1 MDLLKN
7 LQTTK
12 MPNLK
17 DIKTQIN
24 SVGSTK
30 KITSAMKMV
39 AASKLRRSQEKAEAA
54 RPYSSRLEEMLTS
67 LASSALSGEGIIK
80 LLTGTGKDDN
90 YLVVPVSA
98 DRGLCGGFNSSINK
112 ETFKLMKFLEDQNK
126 KAQLLTVGK
135 KSRDFFNRIM
145 KEKIIESFVDTNVS
159 GTGYE
164 AALKISNKLQ
174 ELYFEGTFDKCILI
188 YNKFKSVISQ
198 EVTQQQLIPLDVSS
212 KSDDKNE
219 NEITDNS
226 IYIYEPDEETILQDL
241 LPKNVSIQ
249 IFKVLLESDAGE
261 QGARMAAMDNATRN
275 AGEMIDSLTLK
286 YNRTR
291 QAFITKEL
299 IEIISGAESI

>member
-1 MDLLKN
+1 
-7 LQTTK
+7 
-12 MPNLK
+12 MPSLK

-54 RPYSSRLEEMLTS
+54 RPYSSRLEEMLSS
-67 LASSALSGEGIIK
+67 LASSAASGEGIIK
-80 LLTGTGKDDN
+80 LLTGTGNDQN
-90 YLVVPVSA
+90 YIVVPVSA
-98 DRGLCGGFNSSINK
+98 DRGLCGGFNSSINR
-112 ETFKLMKFLEDQNK
+112 ETFKLVKSLEGKGK
-126 KAQLLTVGK
+126 KVQLMPVGK
-135 KSRDFFNRIM
+135 KSRDFFNRVM
-145 KEKIIESFVDTNVS
+145 KDQIIESFVDLNVS
-159 GTGYE
+159 STGYE
-164 AALKISNKLQ
+164 SALNISNKLQ
-174 ELYFEGTFDKCILI
+174 ELYFEGKFDKCILVF
-188 YNKFKSVISQ
+188 NKFKSAISQ
-198 EVTQQQLIPLDVSS
+198 EVTQQQLIPLDVSNS
-212 KSDDKNE
+212 EKEEENE
-219 NEITDNS
+219 NSSNA
-226 IYIYEPDEETILQDL
+226 IYDYEPDEETILKDL

>member
-1 MDLLKN
+1 
-7 LQTTK
+7 
-12 MPNLK
+12 MPSLK

-54 RPYSSRLEEMLTS
+54 RPYSSRLEEMLSS
-67 LASSALSGEGIIK
+67 LASSAASGEGIIK
-80 LLTGTGKDDN
+80 LLTGTGNDQN
-90 YLVVPVSA
+90 YIVVPVSA
-98 DRGLCGGFNSSINK
+98 DRGLCGGFNSSINR
-112 ETFKLMKFLEDQNK
+112 ETFKLVKSLEGNGK
-126 KAQLLTVGK
+126 KVQLMPVGK
-135 KSRDFFNRIM
+135 KSRDFFNRVM
-145 KEKIIESFVDTNVS
+145 KDQIIESFVDLNVS
-159 GTGYE
+159 STGYE
-164 AALKISNKLQ
+164 SALNISNKLQ
-174 ELYFEGTFDKCILI
+174 ELYFDGKFDKCILVF
-188 YNKFKSVISQ
+188 NKFKSAISQ
-198 EVTQQQLIPLDVSS
+198 EVTQQQLIPLDVSNS
-212 KSDDKNE
+212 EKEEEE
-219 NEITDNS
+219 NSSNA
-226 IYIYEPDEETILQDL
+226 IYDYEPDEETILKDL

>member
-1 MDLLKN
+1 
-7 LQTTK
+7 
-12 MPNLK
+12 MPSLK

-54 RPYSSRLEEMLTS
+54 RPYSSRLEEMLSS
-67 LASSALSGEGIIK
+67 LASSAASGEGIIK
-80 LLTGTGKDDN
+80 LLTGTGNDQN
-90 YLVVPVSA
+90 YIVVPVSA
-98 DRGLCGGFNSSINK
+98 DRGLCGGFNSSINR
-112 ETFKLMKFLEDQNK
+112 ETFKLVKSLEGNGK
-126 KAQLLTVGK
+126 KVQLMPVGK
-135 KSRDFFNRIM
+135 KSRDFFNRVM
-145 KEKIIESFVDTNVS
+145 KDQIIESFVDLNVS
-159 GTGYE
+159 STGYE
-164 AALKISNKLQ
+164 SALNISNKLQ
-174 ELYFEGTFDKCILI
+174 ELYFEGKFDKCILVF
-188 YNKFKSVISQ
+188 NKFKSAISQ
-198 EVTQQQLIPLDVSS
+198 EVTQQQLIPLDISNSEKQEEKENSS
-212 KSDDKNE
+212 NA
-219 NEITDNS
+219 
-226 IYIYEPDEETILQDL
+226 IYDYEPDEETILKDL

>member
-1 MDLLKN
+1 
-7 LQTTK
+7 
-12 MPNLK
+12 MPSLK

-112 ETFKLMKFLEDQNK
+112 ETFKLMKSLEDQNK
-126 KAQLLTVGK
+126 KVQLLTIGK

-145 KEKIIESFVDTNVS
+145 KEKIIENFVDTNVS

-212 KSDDKNE
+212 KSDDKTE

-261 QGARMAAMDNATRN
+261 HGARMAAMDNATRN

>member
-1 MDLLKN
+1 
-7 LQTTK
+7 
-12 MPNLK
+12 MPSLK

-54 RPYSSRLEEMLTS
+54 RPYSSRLEEMLSS
-67 LASSALSGEGIIK
+67 LASSAASGEGIIK
-80 LLTGTGKDDN
+80 LLTGTGNDQN
-90 YLVVPVSA
+90 YIVVPVSA
-98 DRGLCGGFNSSINK
+98 DRGLCGGFNSSINR
-112 ETFKLMKFLEDQNK
+112 ETFKLVKSLEGNGK
-126 KAQLLTVGK
+126 KVQLMPVGK
-135 KSRDFFNRIM
+135 KSRDFFNRVM
-145 KEKIIESFVDTNVS
+145 KDQIIESFVDLNVS
-159 GTGYE
+159 STGYE
-164 AALKISNKLQ
+164 SALNISNKLQ
-174 ELYFEGTFDKCILI
+174 ELYFDGKFDKCILVF
-188 YNKFKSVISQ
+188 NKFKSAISQ
-198 EVTQQQLIPLDVSS
+198 EVTQQQLIPLDVSNS
-212 KSDDKNE
+212 EKEKEKE
-219 NEITDNS
+219 NSSNA
-226 IYIYEPDEETILQDL
+226 IYDYEPDEETILKDL

>member
-1 MDLLKN
+1 
-7 LQTTK
+7 
-12 MPNLK
+12 MPSLK

-54 RPYSSRLEEMLTS
+54 RPYSSRLEEMLAS
-67 LASSALSGEGIIK
+67 LASSAASGEGIIK
-80 LLTGTGKDDN
+80 LLTGTGNDQN
-90 YLVVPVSA
+90 YVIIPVSA

-112 ETFKLMKFLEDQNK
+112 DTFRLVKSLEDKGKNV
-126 KAQLLTVGK
+126 QLLPVGK
-135 KSRDFFNRIM
+135 KSRDFFNRVM
-145 KEKIIESFVDTNVS
+145 KDKILDSFADLNVS
-159 GTGYE
+159 VNGYD
-164 AALKISNKLQ
+164 AALKVSNKIQ
-174 ELYFEGTFDKCILI
+174 ELYFVGKFDKCII
-188 YNKFKSVISQ
+188 VFNKFKSAISQ
-198 EVTQQQLIPLDVSS
+198 EVTQQQLIPLDVSNSS
-212 KSDDKNE
+212 KEE
-219 NEITDNS
+219 NVEYNSVNS
-226 IYIYEPDEETILQDL
+226 IYDYEPDEETILKDL

-261 QGARMAAMDNATRN
+261 HGARMAAMDNATRN

-299 IEIISGAESI
+299 IEIISGAESV

>member
-1 MDLLKN
+1 
-7 LQTTK
+7 
-12 MPNLK
+12 MPSLK

-54 RPYSSRLEEMLTS
+54 RPYSSRLEEMLSS
-67 LASSALSGEGIIK
+67 LASSAASGEGIIK
-80 LLTGTGKDDN
+80 LLTGTGNDQN
-90 YLVVPVSA
+90 YIVVPVSA
-98 DRGLCGGFNSSINK
+98 DRGLCGGFNSSINR
-112 ETFKLMKFLEDQNK
+112 ETFKLVKSLEGNGNK
-126 KAQLLTVGK
+126 VQLMPVGK
-135 KSRDFFNRIM
+135 KSRDFFNRVM
-145 KEKIIESFVDTNVS
+145 KDQIIESFVDLNVS
-159 GTGYE
+159 STGYDS
-164 AALKISNKLQ
+164 ALNISNKLQ
-174 ELYFEGTFDKCILI
+174 ELYFDGQFDKCILVF
-188 YNKFKSVISQ
+188 NKFKSAISQ
-198 EVTQQQLIPLDVSS
+198 EVTQQQLIPLDVSNS
-212 KSDDKNE
+212 EKEEEKE
-219 NEITDNS
+219 NSSNA
-226 IYIYEPDEETILQDL
+226 IYDYEPDEETILKDL

>member
-1 MDLLKN
+1 
-7 LQTTK
+7 
-12 MPNLK
+12 MPSLK

-54 RPYSSRLEEMLTS
+54 RPYSSRLEEMLSS
-67 LASSALSGEGIIK
+67 LASSAASGEGIIK
-80 LLTGTGKDDN
+80 LLTGTGNDQN
-90 YLVVPVSA
+90 YVVVPVSA
-98 DRGLCGGFNSSINK
+98 DRGLCGGFNSSINR
-112 ETFKLMKFLEDQNK
+112 ETFKLVKSLEGNGK
-126 KAQLLTVGK
+126 KVQLMPVGK
-135 KSRDFFNRIM
+135 KSRDFFNRVM
-145 KEKIIESFVDTNVS
+145 KDQIIESFVDLNVS
-159 GTGYE
+159 STGYE
-164 AALKISNKLQ
+164 SALNISNKLQ
-174 ELYFEGTFDKCILI
+174 ELYFDGKFDKCILVF
-188 YNKFKSVISQ
+188 NKFKSAISQ
-198 EVTQQQLIPLDVSS
+198 EVTQQQLIPLDVSNS
-212 KSDDKNE
+212 KKEEEKE
-219 NEITDNS
+219 NSSNA
-226 IYIYEPDEETILQDL
+226 IYDYEPDEETILKDL

>member
-1 MDLLKN
+1 
-7 LQTTK
+7 
-12 MPNLK
+12 MPSLK

-54 RPYSSRLEEMLTS
+54 RPYSSRLEEMLSS
-67 LASSALSGEGIIK
+67 LASSAASGEGIIK
-80 LLTGTGKDDN
+80 LLTGTSNDLN
-90 YLVVPVSA
+90 YIVVPVSA
-98 DRGLCGGFNSSINK
+98 DRGLCGGFNSSINR
-112 ETFKLMKFLEDQNK
+112 ETFKLVKSLEGNGK
-126 KAQLLTVGK
+126 KVQLMPVGK
-135 KSRDFFNRIM
+135 KSRDFFNRVM
-145 KEKIIESFVDTNVS
+145 KDQIIESFVDLNVS
-159 GTGYE
+159 STGYE
-164 AALKISNKLQ
+164 SALNISNKLQ
-174 ELYFEGTFDKCILI
+174 ELYFEGKFDKCILVF
-188 YNKFKSVISQ
+188 NKFKSAISQ
-198 EVTQQQLIPLDVSS
+198 EVTQQQLIPLDVSNS
-212 KSDDKNE
+212 EKEEEKE
-219 NEITDNS
+219 NSSNP
-226 IYIYEPDEETILQDL
+226 IYDYEPDEETILKDL

>member
-1 MDLLKN
+1 
-7 LQTTK
+7 
-12 MPNLK
+12 MPSLK

-54 RPYSSRLEEMLTS
+54 RPYSSRLEEMLSS
-67 LASSALSGEGIIK
+67 LASSAASGEGIIK
-80 LLTGTGKDDN
+80 LLTGTGNDQN
-90 YLVVPVSA
+90 YIVVPVSA
-98 DRGLCGGFNSSINK
+98 DRGLCGGFNSSINR
-112 ETFKLMKFLEDQNK
+112 ETFRLVKSLQDNGKKVQLMP
-126 KAQLLTVGK
+126 VGK
-135 KSRDFFNRIM
+135 KSRDFFNRVM
-145 KEKIIESFVDTNVS
+145 KDQIIESFVDLNVS
-159 GTGYE
+159 STGYE
-164 AALKISNKLQ
+164 SALNISNKLQ
-174 ELYFEGTFDKCILI
+174 ELYFDGKFDKCILVF
-188 YNKFKSVISQ
+188 NKFKSAISQ
-198 EVTQQQLIPLDVSS
+198 EVTQQQLIPLDVSNS
-212 KSDDKNE
+212 EKEEEKE
-219 NEITDNS
+219 NSSNA
-226 IYIYEPDEETILQDL
+226 IYDYEPDEETILKDL

>member
-1 MDLLKN
+1 
-7 LQTTK
+7 
-12 MPNLK
+12 MPSLK

-54 RPYSSRLEEMLTS
+54 RPYSSRMEEMLIS

-112 ETFKLMKFLEDQNK
+112 ETFKLIKSLQDQNK
-126 KAQLLTVGK
+126 KVQLLTIGK

-145 KEKIIESFVDTNVS
+145 KEKIIENFVDTNVS

>member
-1 MDLLKN
+1 
-7 LQTTK
+7 
-12 MPNLK
+12 MPSLK

-54 RPYSSRLEEMLTS
+54 RPYSSRLEEMLSS
-67 LASSALSGEGIIK
+67 LASSAASGEGIIK
-80 LLTGTGKDDN
+80 LLTGTGNDQN
-90 YLVVPVSA
+90 YIVVPVSA
-98 DRGLCGGFNSSINK
+98 DRGLCGGFNSSINR
-112 ETFKLMKFLEDQNK
+112 ETFKLVKSLEGNGK
-126 KAQLLTVGK
+126 KVQLMLVGK
-135 KSRDFFNRIM
+135 KSRDFFNRVM
-145 KEKIIESFVDTNVS
+145 KDQIIESYVDLNVS
-159 GTGYE
+159 STGYE
-164 AALKISNKLQ
+164 SALNISNKLQ
-174 ELYFEGTFDKCILI
+174 ELYFEGKFDKCILVF
-188 YNKFKSVISQ
+188 NKFKSAISQ
-198 EVTQQQLIPLDVSS
+198 EVTQQQLIPLDVSNS
-212 KSDDKNE
+212 EKEEEKE
-219 NEITDNS
+219 NSSNA
-226 IYIYEPDEETILQDL
+226 IYDYEPDEETILKDL

>member
-1 MDLLKN
+1 
-7 LQTTK
+7 
-12 MPNLK
+12 MPSLK

-39 AASKLRRSQEKAEAA
+39 AASKLRRSQEKAEEA
-54 RPYSSRLEEMLTS
+54 RPYSSRLEEMLSS
-67 LASSALSGEGIIK
+67 LASSSASGEGVIK
-80 LLTGTGKDDN
+80 LLSGTGKDEN
-90 YLVVPVSA
+90 YLIVPVNA

-112 ETFKLMKFLEDQNK
+112 ETFKLTKSLENQNK
-126 KAQLLTVGK
+126 KVQLLPVGK
-135 KSRDFFNRIM
+135 KSRDFFNRVM
-145 KEKIIESFVDTNVS
+145 KENIVDSFVDNNVS
-159 GTGYE
+159 TSGYE
-164 AALKISNKLQ
+164 SALKISNKIQ
-174 ELYFEGTFDKCILI
+174 ELFFEDSFDKCILV
-188 YNKFKSVISQ
+188 YNKFKSAISQ

-212 KSDDKNE
+212 TKDKDTDTEQNSDNA
-219 NEITDNS
+219 
-226 IYIYEPDEETILQDL
+226 IYTYEPDEETILKDL

-275 AGEMIDSLTLK
+275 AGDMIDSLTLK

>member
-1 MDLLKN
+1 
-7 LQTTK
+7 
-12 MPNLK
+12 MPSLK

-54 RPYSSRLEEMLTS
+54 RPYSSRLEEMLSS
-67 LASSALSGEGIIK
+67 LASSAASGEGIIK
-80 LLTGTGKDDN
+80 LLTGTGNDHN
-90 YLVVPVSA
+90 YIVVPVSA
-98 DRGLCGGFNSSINK
+98 DRGLCGGFNSSINR
-112 ETFKLMKFLEDQNK
+112 ETFKLVKSLEGNGK
-126 KAQLLTVGK
+126 KVQLMPVGK
-135 KSRDFFNRIM
+135 KSRDFFNRVM
-145 KEKIIESFVDTNVS
+145 KDQIIESFVDLNLS
-159 GTGYE
+159 STGYE
-164 AALKISNKLQ
+164 SALNISNKLQ
-174 ELYFEGTFDKCILI
+174 ELYFEGKFDKWILVF
-188 YNKFKSVISQ
+188 NKFKSAISQ
-198 EVTQQQLIPLDVSS
+198 EVTQQQLIPLDVSNS
-212 KSDDKNE
+212 EKEEEKE
-219 NEITDNS
+219 NSSNA
-226 IYIYEPDEETILQDL
+226 IYDYEPDEETILKDL